1 MLYELNEV
9 AALEG
14 LKMDS
19 ENFSRLQLV
28 QQNLL
33 RYWSDMP

>member
-14 LKMDS
+14 LKMDQ
-19 ENFSRLQLV
+19 ENFARLQLI
-28 QQNLL
+28 QHETAAPLG
-33 RYWSDMP
+33 SD